1 MADELLK
8 VHNLKKYFPIL
19 AGILRQE
26 VSTIKAVD
34 GIDFSIGSGEVLGLV
49 GESGSGKSTA
59 ARAAMRL
66 IEPTEGEIT
75 FCGEDFCAANPK
87 RLKELRKD
95 LQMVF
100 QDPYSS
106 LNPRKTVAESIGE
119 GLYYHGKV
127 KNIHERNDAVVETL
141 EQVGLNS
148 DSLNHYPHEF
158 SGGQQQRIC
167 IGRALAL
174 KPRLIV
180 CDEAVSALDV
190 SIQAQILNL
199 LLDLK
204 KKFNLSYLFI
214 SHDLSVVRYICDRIA
229 VMKQGKIVESSSTE
243 LLFSNPQSDYTKE
256 LLNSIPIEHPRQRKT
271 TCSAIQGAHHP

>member
-1 MADELLK
+1 MTNELLK
-8 VHNLKKYFPIL
+8 VRNLKKHFPIL
-19 AGILRQE
+19 AGIFRQE
-26 VSTIKAVD
+26 VSKVKAVD
-34 GIDFSIGSGEVLGLV
+34 GIDFSIMPGEVLGLV

-59 ARAAMRL
+59 ARTAMRL

-75 FCGEDFCAANPK
+75 FCGEDFCAAKPK

-95 LQMVF
+95 LQMIF

-106 LNPRKTVAESIGE
+106 LNPRKTVAETIGE

-127 KNIHERNDAVVETL
+127 KSVHERNDLVVKTL
-141 EQVGLNS
+141 EQVGLTAEA
-148 DSLNHYPHEF
+148 LNRYPHEF

-167 IGRALAL
+167 IGRAVAL

-204 KKFNLSYLFI
+204 NKFNLSYLFI

-229 VMKQGKIVESSSTE
+229 VMKEGLIVESSPTDDI
-243 LLFSNPQSDYTKE
+243 FSNPQSDYTKE
-256 LLNSIPIEHPRQRKT
+256 LLNSIPIEHPRQREARSHVKI
-271 TCSAIQGAHHP
+271 S